1 MKVTKSWA
9 DKHRHTL
16 ELAYKNA
23 PFFKQLAPL
32 VKGRDERADKQ
43 ELLSDVNII
52 FLKGIAESLRLKTL
66 IVKDEIYLT
75 EGTRMERL
83 LAIAG
88 AAGADRYLSGPSARD
103 ILTSPCSRPLAL

>member
-1 MKVTKSWA
+1 
-9 DKHRHTL
+9 
-16 ELAYKNA
+16 
-23 PFFKQLAPL
+23 
-32 VKGRDERADKQ
+32 
-43 ELLSDVNII
+43 
-52 FLKGIAESLRLKTL
+52 LKGTAEFLRLKTL